1 MLYLLSPYYWG
12 VWAKRRFTRSVKIGK
27 TLSIGNIEMGGTGKT
42 PLVVK
47 ITEYL
52 KNKGYSPVI
61 LSRGYRRKIKK
72 PCITTNTLSAKECG
86 DEPYMIFK
94 RTNVPVYVNRK
105 REEVIKAIKP
115 QVNTVFVL
123 DDGFQY
129 FRLKRDVDIALITDK
144 LYKNGGHVFPFGRLR
159 EPLSALKR
167 ADIVIVNFR
176 FNRPENVREF
186 MGKPTFSAYY
196 EIKGIYN
203 KEGEKVPIKEI
214 KEAILL
220 SAIAKNSEF
229 KKIIENKLS
238 IRVLKHHSFLDHTF
252 FKEGFLGELSKKP
265 APIITTEKDF
275 YRIPEAYRE
284 KFLYLRIDLTIIN
297 EEDFFKQTLERL
309 NRQF

>member
-12 VWAKRRFTRSVKIGK
+12 VWTKRRFTRSVKVGK
-27 TLSIGNIEMGGTGKT
+27 TLSVGNIEMGGTGKT

-47 ITEYL
+47 IAEYL

-86 DEPYMIFK
+86 DEPYMMFK
-94 RTNVPVYVNRK
+94 RTNVLVYVNRK
-105 REEVIKAIKP
+105 REEVIKEIKP
-115 QVNTVFVL
+115 ERNTVFLL

-129 FRLKRDVDIALITDK
+129 FRLKRDADIALITDK

-159 EPLSALKR
+159 EPLPALRR

-176 FNRPENVREF
+176 FNQPENVKEF
-186 MGKPTFSAYY
+186 MGRPAFSAYY

-203 KEGEKVPIKEI
+203 KEGEKVPAKDI
-214 KEAILL
+214 KEAVLL
-220 SAIAKNSEF
+220 SAIAKNREF
-229 KKIIENKLS
+229 KDIIEKRG
-238 IRVLKHHSFLDHTF
+238 IRVIKHHSFLDHTF
-252 FKEGFLGELSKKP
+252 FKEGFLKELSKET

-297 EEDFFKQTLERL
+297 EEDFFRQVSEKL
-309 NRQF
+309 NRQS

>member
-12 VWAKRRFTRSVKIGK
+12 VCAKRRFTRSVKIGK
-27 TLSIGNIEMGGTGKT
+27 TLSVGNIEMGGTGKT
-42 PLVVK
+42 PLVIK
-47 ITEYL
+47 IAEYL

-72 PCITTNTLSAKECG
+72 PCITTHTLSAKECG
-86 DEPYMIFK
+86 DEPYMMFK

-105 REEVIKAIKP
+105 REQVIKEIKP
-115 QVNTVFVL
+115 ERNTVFVL

-129 FRLKRDVDIALITDK
+129 FRLKRDADIVLITDK
-144 LYKNGGHVFPFGRLR
+144 LYKNSGHVFPFGRLR

-176 FNRPENVREF
+176 FNQLENVKEF
-186 MGKPTFSAYY
+186 MGKPAFSAYY
-196 EIKGIYN
+196 EIKGIYS
-203 KEGEKVPIKEI
+203 KEGEKVSAKDI

-220 SAIAKNSEF
+220 SAIAKNMEF
-229 KKIIENKLS
+229 KEIIENKLG
-238 IRVLKHHSFLDHTF
+238 IRVLKHYSFLDHTF
-252 FKEGFLGELSKKP
+252 FKEGFLKELSKEN

-284 KFLYLRIDLTIIN
+284 KFLYLKIDLTIIN
-297 EEDFFKQTLERL
+297 EEDFFSQVSEKL
-309 NRQF
+309 NRQS